1 MTLGSTAR
9 VRLDNLLDTLHQILP
24 TVAPSATRVQMPS
37 QERRVLYQMELEC
50 EVEEALSP
58 RMVII
63 TQPSDNLA
71 QQHGRGEK
79 FLRQRH
85 WELDQGLVFVKEGRG
100 AQNQLPS
107 LGPRGDMFE
116 RGRGGGIDC
125 ALPWCPLTKLTA
137 PKHEKS
143 FRAPRRPP
151 PRCRATIPAAVV
163 PGDVF
168 QQLSFSVSGK
178 GRRNS
183 SPSSL

>member
-1 MTLGSTAR
+1 MRERGGTCEALHLGTCGNIGEYDTATR
-9 VRLDNLLDTLHQILP
+9 CEQHVFCSRTRDLARQSACVRLHRVGADDVTLSSDARAQLDDLLDTLHQILP

-85 WELDQGLVFVKEGRG
+85 WELDQGLVFVQESRG

-125 ALPWCPLTKLTA
+125 ALP
-137 PKHEKS
+137 
-143 FRAPRRPP
+143 
-151 PRCRATIPAAVV
+151 
-163 PGDVF
+163 
-168 QQLSFSVSGK
+168 
-178 GRRNS
+178 
-183 SPSSL
+183 